1 MNQSRR
7 MGVARQTSTARKREQ
22 IARENMLAT
31 GPDPKPCP
39 LCGDLTV
46 VGGLCT
52 DCADRARP
60 HQPEDPYD
68 DLGGEN

>member
-1 MNQSRR
+1 
-7 MGVARQTSTARKREQ
+7 MGVARQTGTERQREHVARDRVL
-22 IARENMLAT
+22 IA

-39 LCGDLTV
+39 ICGDITQA
-46 VGGLCT
+46 GGLCT

>member
-1 MNQSRR
+1 LNNRAG
-7 MGVARQTSTARKREQ
+7 MGLARQHGQEQKREQ
-22 IARENMLAT
+22 IARERVLAA

-39 LCGDLTV
+39 LCGDLTPA
-46 VGGLCT
+46 GGLCT

-60 HQPEDPYD
+60 HQPGDPYD